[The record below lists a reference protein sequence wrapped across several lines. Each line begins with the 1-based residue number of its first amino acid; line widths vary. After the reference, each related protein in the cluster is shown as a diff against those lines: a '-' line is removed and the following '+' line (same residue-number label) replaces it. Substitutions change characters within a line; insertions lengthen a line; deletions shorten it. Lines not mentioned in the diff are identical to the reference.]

1 MCAFIESFPSIVAS
15 KTSSGSVQFDDD
27 LEIPGCPPMP
37 ISSVP
42 AALLDLS
49 NPFSTALRE
58 NGQSFMNSNG
68 ILINTFEV
76 FKAHVLEAHNGGR
89 KELDGLAP
97 HTPSDDFWPCEFEKR
112 ESSTC
117 LTWLDDQPEGSVIYV
132 SFGSRLALSKEQMKE
147 LGNGLLISGCRFL

>member
-1 MCAFIESFPSIVAS
+1 MCAFVESFPSIVAS

-42 AALLDLS
+42 PELLDLS
-49 NPFSTALRE
+49 NPFSTTLRE

-68 ILINTFEV
+68 ILISTFEA
-76 FKAHVLEAHNGGR
+76 FESHVLEAHNGRR

-97 HTPSDDFWPCEFEKR
+97 YTPSEHFCP
-112 ESSTC
+112 
-117 LTWLDDQPEGSVIYV
+117 V
-132 SFGSRLALSKEQMKE
+132 SLKKETLAHV
-147 LGNGLLISGCRFL
+147 